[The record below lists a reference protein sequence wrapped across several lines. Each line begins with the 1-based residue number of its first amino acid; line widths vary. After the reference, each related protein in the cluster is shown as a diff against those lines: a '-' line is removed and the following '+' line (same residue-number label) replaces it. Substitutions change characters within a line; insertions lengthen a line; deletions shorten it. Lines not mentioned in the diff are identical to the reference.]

1 MSKRW
6 ISSALYMPDSW
17 FHNVLWIIVV
27 FGCIFGLSSNQLR
40 HWERGSYISEVHSDD
55 LATSNWEKHRSLYWV
70 CGSEVK
76 KRGDLLDDL
85 KETFNNLRKYKMMLN
100 PKKYV
105 FGVSFRK
112 LFGYLVSSRRID
124 VNLKKVEA
132 IEQLQ
137 SPWTQKEIQKLAGMM
152 ATLSQFISMLGEC
165 GMPFYKLLRKQMNFS
180 GMIKRQW
187 LSSSSSNIWSPYQHW
202 FHQSLMMWCSYMW

>member
-1 MSKRW
+1 
-6 ISSALYMPDSW
+6 
-17 FHNVLWIIVV
+17 
-27 FGCIFGLSSNQLR
+27 
-40 HWERGSYISEVHSDD
+40 
-55 LATSNWEKHRSLYWV
+55 
-70 CGSEVK
+70 
-76 KRGDLLDDL
+76 
-85 KETFNNLRKYKMMLN
+85 MMLN

-105 FGVSFRK
+105 FGVSFGK

-165 GMPFYKLLRKQMNFS
+165 GMPFYKLLQKQMNSS

-187 LSSSSSNIWSPYQHW
+187 LSSSSSNV
-202 FHQSLMMWCSYMW
+202 